1 MAAEIHVRCSD
12 PAVRQALRDWL
23 EEGRIAPPV
32 ALSLDVRLG
41 NPVVPAAPDPA
52 TFQQPGVSLRLIP
65 PDNRLSI
72 SWDTAAAVAELRPG
86 EPTAQVLLSREAVE
100 RLDESKRT
108 FFLTVLVCLLR
119 RAGWHHVHGGTAVD
133 RQGRGWLFAGDS
145 HSGKSTTAALVSSR
159 GWAVGTDDI
168 AFLTR
173 AGERVEVHAFRSRIA
188 LRPGGHD
195 LLSRA
200 GGVPLPERGKVGF
213 WPDELG
219 GTWVPRVDP
228 EIILFTTV
236 GGDTTRA
243 ERLGPGEMLAEL
255 IHWSAWVVLEP
266 GLAQE
271 HLELLTRLGGQG
283 RGYRVSLGRDLF
295 REPDLLSELIP

>member
-1 MAAEIHVRCSD
+1 MASEILVQCPDSSVR
-12 PAVRQALRDWL
+12 RQLREWL
-23 EEGRIAPPV
+23 EEGRIVPPIP
-32 ALSLDVRLG
+32 LSMDVRLER
-41 NPVVPAAPDPA
+41 PVVRVDADPAA
-52 TFQQPGVSLRLIP
+52 FQQPGVSLRLIP

-72 SWDTAAAVAELRPG
+72 SWDAAPAVAELLPG
-86 EPTAQVLLSREAVE
+86 EPKARVCLSREAVE

-133 RQGRGWLFAGDS
+133 RKGRGWLFAGDS
-145 HSGKSTTAALVSSR
+145 HSGKSTTTALVSSR

-168 AFLTR
+168 AFLAG
-173 AGERVEVHAFRSRIA
+173 AGERVEAHAFRSRIA

-195 LLSRA
+195 LLART

-219 GTWVPRVDP
+219 GGWVSRVDP
-228 EIILFTTV
+228 EIVVFTTV
-236 GGDTTRA
+236 GDDVTRA
-243 ERLGPGEMLAEL
+243 ERLGPGELLAEL
-255 IHWSAWVVLEP
+255 VHWSAWVVLEP

-271 HLELLTRLGGQG
+271 HLELLTRLGSQS

-295 REPDLLSELIP
+295 READLLSELIP